1 MIKAWFRG
9 FKKSLFGGLI
19 CLMYISVP
27 ISFVNV
33 VSTTG
38 TEATEWLLRLI
49 VSVAA
54 TVVLPWGWGELN

>member
-9 FKKSLFGGLI
+9 FIRSLFGGFI
-19 CLMYISVP
+19 CFMYIAAI
-27 ISFVNV
+27 ISFANV

-38 TEATEWLLRLI
+38 IEAAEWLLRLI

-54 TVVLPWGWGELN
+54 AIILPWGWGELY